1 MISAYY
7 KAPGPYFS
15 IQKRLCGLLER
26 VNGYAPTRHKYIASR
41 APFRSP
47 SICVFTP
54 TFLIR
59 KSIRIRGGNFA
70 RIETYAPITSA
81 VITCNP
87 EIRSGQKGSKGKIKR
102 LAHLGRC
109 YSRYIARRTGL
120 FYRLLGRTVPQ

>member
-1 MISAYY
+1 MRMHRAQGGSVHKVGRTS

-15 IQKRLCGLLER
+15 IQKRLYGLLER
-26 VNGYAPTRHKYIASR
+26 VNGYAPTRHGYIASR

-59 KSIRIRGGNFA
+59 KSIRITCGDFA
-70 RIETYAPITSA
+70 RIKTYAPITIA
-81 VITCNP
+81 VIMYNP

-102 LAHLGRC
+102 LANSGRC
-109 YSRYIARRTGL
+109 YSR
-120 FYRLLGRTVPQ
+120 